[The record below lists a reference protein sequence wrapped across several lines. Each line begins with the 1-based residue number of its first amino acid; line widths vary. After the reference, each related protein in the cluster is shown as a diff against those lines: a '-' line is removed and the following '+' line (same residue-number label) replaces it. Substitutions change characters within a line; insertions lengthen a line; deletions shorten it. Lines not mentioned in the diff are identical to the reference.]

1 MVYRCFVIGR
11 IYFKYDFIYGKLFSI
26 IKFDFFC
33 ENFDVF
39 LIDIQLFLFFRL
51 IELCLVLYYGILEF
65 LSFENELVISVKSID
80 DSVKYS
86 LIKWKNKG
94 SWVFVREILRFLQK
108 RLNFVMLGN
117 FLWIELYLRQILLV
131 IEYLQIMGFWQFLIL
146 LLLLYL
152 LRYIVRF
159 EIMMDFFRVSFGGY
173 RLMKVRFYSSLI
185 LKYFK
190 DFILIDN
197 IMLFFMNFIIRLFMI
212 ILILFEILLIKFCR
226 YLGGSFLFFCC
237 FFGFCFV

>member
-1 MVYRCFVIGR
+1 M
-11 IYFKYDFIYGKLFSI
+11 
-26 IKFDFFC
+26 
-33 ENFDVF
+33 
-39 LIDIQLFLFFRL
+39 
-51 IELCLVLYYGILEF
+51 
-65 LSFENELVISVKSID
+65 
-80 DSVKYS
+80 
-86 LIKWKNKG
+86 
-94 SWVFVREILRFLQK
+94 
-108 RLNFVMLGN
+108 
-117 FLWIELYLRQILLV
+117 
-131 IEYLQIMGFWQFLIL
+131 
-146 LLLLYL
+146 LYL

-197 IMLFFMNFIIRLFMI
+197 IMLFFINFIIRLFMI

-237 FFGFCFV
+237 FFGFCFVWNDCDFFNFGVWELILFSYVVFRSFSIYFIVLMVIIIGLDFNFVYGICIFSLWMWLFLKIIGSWMVFLMIFNLRLRLFRIVFFFYRDSWKFLCRSFIYLFK